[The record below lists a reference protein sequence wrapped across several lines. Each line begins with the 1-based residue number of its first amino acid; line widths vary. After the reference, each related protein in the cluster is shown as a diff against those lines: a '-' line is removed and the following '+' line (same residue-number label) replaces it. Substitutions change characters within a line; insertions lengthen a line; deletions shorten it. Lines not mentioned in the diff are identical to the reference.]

1 MLLLLL
7 ILMGAILLLASQI
20 FFFLISNRSFIKDE
34 INEVYVSFLTS
45 VQRYDPTYEATRLH
59 FEDLAGRYG
68 NPIIV
73 LNLIK
78 VIFKCIFNV
87 FQLKSLVFKYKIL
100 DSSCAWGFVGGID
113 SSELFSYWPHKKTG
127 EIKRFQIGVFIS
139 FF

>member
-1 MLLLLL
+1 M
-7 ILMGAILLLASQI
+7 
-20 FFFLISNRSFIKDE
+20 
-34 INEVYVSFLTS
+34 YVSFLIS

-100 DSSCAWGFVGGID
+100 DSSRAWGFVGGID
-113 SSELFSYWPHKKTG
+113 SIELFSYWPHKKTG